1 MTIPVMNSKELNNI
15 FANAQ
20 KETLKFEEKI
30 QAIKNDTN
38 KKIMIIKYENEFIN
52 KKLDAINTGLIVN
65 DKIVSFDH
73 NSYGVFND
81 YGYMVHPKFKKTPID
96 IINLKL
102 PNGDNFFREGV
113 IAKVNGVER
122 PEYTN
127 ILMSDNH
134 VSKTI
139 VFEEFNTDNISLE
152 YTLSNEYTLGVMRF
166 NTIEIDP
173 YLYGAYDLLSVE
185 IYTLDKTNNMSA
197 EPTHIFDG
205 FSNIGRTRIV
215 LPEKIKFAKVVLNF
229 KANFKTERNSLDIY
243 PFGLKHVHF
252 LESDFVEDS
261 FIITQFITD
270 KFIEYVMDDM
280 TLYTTQGK
288 HEIDAHEYNIEV
300 YTDYENNTL
309 MGKVNLSSDAGI
321 YRIPK
326 NTKTLYVKIPLL
338 RKNIKDN
345 STEYLCLN
353 GVGLNFTTEEQIIL

>member
-52 KKLDAINTGLIVN
+52 KKLDAINTGLIAN

-127 ILMSDNH
+127 VLMSDNH
-134 VSKTI
+134 VSKSI
-139 VFEEFNTDNISLE
+139 VFAEFDTDNISLE

-185 IYTLDKTNNMSA
+185 IFTLDKTNNMSA
-197 EPTHIFDG
+197 EPTHVFDG
-205 FSNIGRTRIV
+205 FSNIGRTRRV
-215 LPEKIKFAKVVLNF
+215 LP
-229 KANFKTERNSLDIY
+229 
-243 PFGLKHVHF
+243 
-252 LESDFVEDS
+252 
-261 FIITQFITD
+261 
-270 KFIEYVMDDM
+270 
-280 TLYTTQGK
+280 
-288 HEIDAHEYNIEV
+288 
-300 YTDYENNTL
+300 
-309 MGKVNLSSDAGI
+309 
-321 YRIPK
+321 
-326 NTKTLYVKIPLL
+326 
-338 RKNIKDN
+338 
-345 STEYLCLN
+345 
-353 GVGLNFTTEEQIIL
+353 